1 MREQL
6 HQAKALEGPVAWELA
21 PPNALR
27 QQSSMNAKSQIYR
40 SFLHG
45 MVKLFILQQAGQGP
59 VYGGALSKSL
69 HTLGYEISPGSLYP
83 LLHSL
88 TQEKLLRCR
97 IQMVRGRMRKYYQ
110 LTEGGR
116 LCLTAVRQELAGLVK
131 EVVFAGKPCGPEC

>member
-6 HQAKALEGPVAWELA
+6 HHAKALDGAVSWELA
-21 PPNALR
+21 PHNAILR
-27 QQSSMNAKSQIYR
+27 RSSMNAKSQIYR

-45 MVKLFILQQAGQGP
+45 MVKLFVLQQAGQGP

-88 TQEKLLRCR
+88 TQEKLLRCH
-97 IQMVRGRMRKYYQ
+97 IQMVKGRMRKYYE

-116 LCLTAVRQELAGLVK
+116 SCLTAVREELAGLVK

>member
-6 HQAKALEGPVAWELA
+6 HQAKTFEGPLSWELA
-21 PPNALR
+21 PPNALPR
-27 QQSSMNAKSQIYR
+27 RSSMNAKSQIYR

-45 MVKLFILQQAGQGP
+45 MVKLFVLQQAGQGP

-116 LCLTAVRQELAGLVK
+116 LCLAAVRKELAGLVK
-131 EVVFAGKPCGPEC
+131 EVVFAGKPCEPE